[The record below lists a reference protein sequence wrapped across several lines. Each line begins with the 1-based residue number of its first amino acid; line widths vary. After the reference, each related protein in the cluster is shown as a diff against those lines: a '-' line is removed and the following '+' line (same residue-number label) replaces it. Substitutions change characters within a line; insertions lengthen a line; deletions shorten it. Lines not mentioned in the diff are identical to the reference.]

1 MAVPEALS
9 ITVVFANDSRSTQV
23 IALSMQTG
31 STVAMA
37 VRQSKLLSALSESE
51 IDQLVLGIRGRK
63 VPPKQV
69 LRDGDRIDICRP
81 LKVDPKVAR
90 RQRFARQGAK
100 TAGLFAKRRAGA
112 KAGY

>member
-1 MAVPEALS
+1 MAVPEPLS
-9 ITVVFANDSRSTQV
+9 ITVVFSDKSRSTHV
-23 IALSMQTG
+23 IALTMQPG

-37 VRQSKLLSALSESE
+37 VRQSKLLCALSESA
-51 IDQLVLGIRGRK
+51 INQLILGIRGRK
-63 VPPKQV
+63 VSTKQV

>member
-9 ITVVFANDSRSTQV
+9 ITVVFANDSRSIRDIELTVQP
-23 IALSMQTG
+23 G

-37 VRQSKLLSALSESE
+37 VRQSKLLIALTESE
-51 IDQLVLGIRGRK
+51 MDQLTLGIRGRK